1 MQMQHT
7 PNCLINI
14 ELADYYR
21 DGMAALDTRALTLL
35 KKSFP
40 TIAVGKEQHNVS
52 MSHLF
57 PHFVRDLV
65 HPELVIDEEFLIGW
79 SLLVRYTQALDA
91 LMDNHTDRFL
101 MNPSDLACLQFAAT
115 ECLSR
120 YFAGSG
126 SHDQAWIELNATLR
140 GQLAEARATATER
153 QSQELHIEKNRFLNL
168 AVLAVERDQ
177 PHASV
182 LEDSRPL
189 LSAIQILDDIT
200 DFFDDFTARNETGL
214 VQGLL
219 RSMMEPDSE
228 RSDVLRAL
236 VSSGALRSQL
246 RLAMNALSKYQAR
259 HAHNVGVSSPG
270 GRYLAKLVEQL
281 ASLELILTDYEG
293 ANVSTKASIL
303 GEISS
308 RIEYLAVSS
317 V

>member
-21 DGMAALDTRALTLL
+21 DGMTALDTRALTLL

-40 TIAVGKEQHNVS
+40 TIAVGKEQHNLS

-57 PHFVRDLV
+57 PHFVRDLI
-65 HPELVIDEEFLIGW
+65 HPELVIDEEFLVGW

-91 LMDNHTDRFL
+91 LMDNHTDRHL

-115 ECLSR
+115 EHLSR
-120 YFAGSG
+120 YFKGSG
-126 SHDQAWIELNATLR
+126 HHDQAWIELNATLR

-153 QSQELHIEKNRFLNL
+153 QRQELHIEKNRFLNL
-168 AVLAVERDQ
+168 AFLAVEQDH
-177 PHASV
+177 PHGLV
-182 LEDSRPL
+182 LEGSRPL
-189 LSAIQILDDIT
+189 LSAIQTLDDIT
-200 DFFDDFTARNETGL
+200 DFFDDFTARNDTGL
-214 VQGLL
+214 VHGLL
-219 RSMMEPDSE
+219 RSTVDPASP

-236 VSSGALRSQL
+236 VSSGALQSQV
-246 RLAMNALSKYQAR
+246 RLATGALSKFRAC
-259 HAHNVGVSSPG
+259 HANTVGVSSPG
-270 GRYLAKLVEQL
+270 GRYLAKLIGHL
-281 ASLELILTDYEG
+281 AALELIVADYEG
-293 ANVSTKASIL
+293 ATAPAKTAIL
-303 GEISS
+303 DEISS